1 MDVEFG
7 VDVFDVHPD
16 RFDTQVQLHELALA
30 ATGGLET
37 LLFVAASKPVDIH
50 PILSMFR
57 STLVLC
63 TIFVF
68 SRHTCG

>member
-30 ATGGLET
+30 ATGNADSPL
-37 LLFVAASKPVDIH
+37 
-50 PILSMFR
+50 R
-57 STLVLC
+57 S
-63 TIFVF
+63 
-68 SRHTCG
+68 